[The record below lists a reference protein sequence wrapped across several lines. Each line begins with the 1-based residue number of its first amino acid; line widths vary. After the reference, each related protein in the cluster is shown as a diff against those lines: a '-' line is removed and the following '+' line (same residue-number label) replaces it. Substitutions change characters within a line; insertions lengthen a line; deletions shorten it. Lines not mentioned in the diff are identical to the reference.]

1 MKKGQKDDMTSLE
14 FIEKEIRELKFQINY
29 IKSNMKKYIDFRT
42 EGQLEIDMRQL
53 KINHL
58 QQIKSQLEAWHIVKN
73 KSVDLYDIKTSQDT
87 EEFNCDLYT
96 EYQLTEEEFN
106 KLKKALEVGDE

>member
-1 MKKGQKDDMTSLE
+1 MNNIE
-14 FIEKEIRELKFQINY
+14 FIEKEIKELNFQINY
-29 IKSNMKKYIDFRT
+29 IKSNMEKYIDFRT
-42 EGQLEIDMRQL
+42 EGRIEVDMRQL
-53 KINHL
+53 KLKHL
-58 QQIKSQLEAWHIVKN
+58 QQIKNILEAWQIVKN

-106 KLKKALEVGDE
+106 KLKKTLEECGE

>member
-1 MKKGQKDDMTSLE
+1 MTSLE
-14 FIEKEIRELKFQINY
+14 FIEKEIAMVKKKISMAKSKFTIKGLTYYHINE
-29 IKSNMKKYIDFRT
+29 IK
-42 EGQLEIDMRQL
+42 EEINILRDRL
-53 KINHL
+53 RVI
-58 QQIKSQLEAWHIVKN
+58 QQIKSELEAWEIAKN

-106 KLKKALEVGDE
+106 KLKKALEEYDE